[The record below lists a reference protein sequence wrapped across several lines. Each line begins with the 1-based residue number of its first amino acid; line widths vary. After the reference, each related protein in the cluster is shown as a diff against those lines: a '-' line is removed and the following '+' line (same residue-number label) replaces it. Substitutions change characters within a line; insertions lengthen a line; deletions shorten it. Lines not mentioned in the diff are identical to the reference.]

1 VSRYP
6 EIVLGHGSGGRLS
19 HELLAQVIL
28 PALGID
34 PRAPLEDQATLAFSG
49 GRLALT
55 TDSFVV
61 RPLEFP
67 GGDIGS
73 LSVHGTIN
81 DLAVGGAKPLY
92 LTASFIL
99 EEGLDME
106 LLRRVCRSMQRACEA
121 SGVRVV
127 AGDTKVVDRG
137 SADGLFICTTG
148 AGVVPEGLS
157 LSIANARPGDKV
169 IVSGTLGDHGI
180 AILAAR
186 RGIELETTL
195 ESDSAA
201 LDGLTRA
208 MLAACEVRC
217 MRDATRGGVSSALHE
232 VAAAS
237 RVGIALSEQ
246 ALPIGD
252 EVRGACE
259 LLGFDPLYVAN
270 EGKLVAI
277 VGSHCAAALIEAM
290 RGHER
295 GRHAAIIGDVVAE
308 HPGIV
313 TMRSLI
319 GGERVVALL
328 GGEQL
333 PRIC

>member
-1 VSRYP
+1 
-6 EIVLGHGSGGRLS
+6 
-19 HELLAQVIL
+19 
-28 PALGID
+28 
-34 PRAPLEDQATLAFSG
+34 
-49 GRLALT
+49 
-55 TDSFVV
+55 
-61 RPLEFP
+61 
-67 GGDIGS
+67 
-73 LSVHGTIN
+73 
-81 DLAVGGAKPLY
+81 
-92 LTASFIL
+92 
-99 EEGLDME
+99 
-106 LLRRVCRSMQRACEA
+106 
-121 SGVRVV
+121 
-127 AGDTKVVDRG
+127 
-137 SADGLFICTTG
+137 
-148 AGVVPEGLS
+148 
-157 LSIANARPGDKV
+157 
-169 IVSGTLGDHGI
+169 
-180 AILAAR
+180 
-186 RGIELETTL
+186 
-195 ESDSAA
+195 
-201 LDGLTRA
+201 
-208 MLAACEVRC
+208 
-217 MRDATRGGVSSALHE
+217 
-232 VAAAS
+232 
-237 RVGIALSEQ
+237 VGIALSEQ